1 MLNLIKK
8 IFGSDNKRELSRI
21 GKLVISINKLEEEI
35 SSKSDLELK
44 NEVEVIKANIRSPQE
59 LDEHLVRVLAI
70 TREISNRK
78 LGLRPF
84 DVQLIGAI
92 AIHEGK
98 IAEMKTGEGKT
109 LVASLAVVLNSIFSS
124 VHLITVNDY
133 LARRDALW
141 MSPIYISLGLK
152 VGILNNDK
160 SYLVKQNVTEEYILS
175 ECDGY
180 INKMNTSH
188 IGNAVILLGAGKL
201 DVNDHLDPTAGIA
214 LLKKTG
220 DYIRKGEPLL
230 EYFCSNEGKLRKGK
244 MYLQNA
250 IVVDSDMPKSLSI
263 IINK

>member
-21 GKLVISINKLEEEI
+21 GKLVISINKLEEEV

-160 SYLVKQNVTEEYILS
+160 SYLVE
-175 ECDGY
+175 
-180 INKMNTSH
+180 
-188 IGNAVILLGAGKL
+188 
-201 DVNDHLDPTAGIA
+201 
-214 LLKKTG
+214 
-220 DYIRKGEPLL
+220 
-230 EYFCSNEGKLRKGK
+230 
-244 MYLQNA
+244 QNA
-250 IVVDSDMPKSLSI
+250 TGECRLCCI
-263 IINK
+263 

>member
-44 NEVEVIKANIRSPQE
+44 KEVEVIKANIRSPQE

-160 SYLVKQNVTEEYILS
+160 S
-175 ECDGY
+175 
-180 INKMNTSH
+180 
-188 IGNAVILLGAGKL
+188 
-201 DVNDHLDPTAGIA
+201 
-214 LLKKTG
+214 
-220 DYIRKGEPLL
+220 
-230 EYFCSNEGKLRKGK
+230 
-244 MYLQNA
+244 
-250 IVVDSDMPKSLSI
+250 
-263 IINK
+263 

>member
-1 MLNLIKK
+1 M
-8 IFGSDNKRELSRI
+8 
-21 GKLVISINKLEEEI
+21 
-35 SSKSDLELK
+35 
-44 NEVEVIKANIRSPQE
+44 
-59 LDEHLVRVLAI
+59 AI
-70 TREISNRK
+70 AREISNRK

-160 SYLVKQNVTEEYILS
+160 SYLVEQNATGEYILS
-175 ECDGY
+175 ESER
-180 INKMNTSH
+180 N
-188 IGNAVILLGAGKL
+188 
-201 DVNDHLDPTAGIA
+201 DVYKSD
-214 LLKKTG
+214 
-220 DYIRKGEPLL
+220 
-230 EYFCSNEGKLRKGK
+230 
-244 MYLQNA
+244 
-250 IVVDSDMPKSLSI
+250 IVYVKNS
-263 IINK
+263 

>member
-44 NEVEVIKANIRSPQE
+44 NEVEVIKANIRSPKE

-141 MSPIYISLGLK
+141 MSPIYISCLL
-152 VGILNNDK
+152 
-160 SYLVKQNVTEEYILS
+160 Y
-175 ECDGY
+175 
-180 INKMNTSH
+180 TSPSPR
-188 IGNAVILLGAGKL
+188 
-201 DVNDHLDPTAGIA
+201 D
-214 LLKKTG
+214 
-220 DYIRKGEPLL
+220 
-230 EYFCSNEGKLRKGK
+230 
-244 MYLQNA
+244 
-250 IVVDSDMPKSLSI
+250 
-263 IINK
+263 

>member
-21 GKLVISINKLEEEI
+21 GKLVISINKLEEEV
-35 SSKSDLELK
+35 SLKSDLELK
-44 NEVEVIKANIRSPQE
+44 KEVEAIKANIRSPQE
-59 LDEHLVRVLAI
+59 LEEHLVRVLAI
-70 TREISNRK
+70 AREISNRK

-160 SYLVKQNVTEEYILS
+160 SYLVE
-175 ECDGY
+175 
-180 INKMNTSH
+180 
-188 IGNAVILLGAGKL
+188 
-201 DVNDHLDPTAGIA
+201 
-214 LLKKTG
+214 
-220 DYIRKGEPLL
+220 
-230 EYFCSNEGKLRKGK
+230 
-244 MYLQNA
+244 QNA
-250 IVVDSDMPKSLSI
+250 TGECRLCCI
-263 IINK
+263 